1 MKKTIVY
8 IVMTCILALSLC
20 GCGADM
26 PADTGIDN
34 TVPTAM
40 PTATAKVTPIITPD
54 VTDGAATDTD
64 GIIGDT
70 AASPSAAVTD
80 NAANTASPEIGTD
93 TTAAPK
99 K

>member
-1 MKKTIVY
+1 MKKAIVY

-26 PADTGIDN
+26 PADTGVDN
-34 TVPTAM
+34 TVP
-40 PTATAKVTPIITPD
+40 TAKVTPIITPD
-54 VTDGAATDTD
+54 VTDGAVTDTD

-80 NAANTASPEIGTD
+80 SAANTASPEIGTD

>member
-1 MKKTIVY
+1 MKKAIVY
-8 IVMTCILALSLC
+8 MVMTCILALSLC

-54 VTDGAATDTD
+54 VTDGAVTDTD
-64 GIIGDT
+64 GMIGDT
-70 AASPSAAVTD
+70 AVSPSAAVTD
-80 NAANTASPEIGTD
+80 SAADTESANAAT
-93 TTAAPK
+93 APK

>member
-1 MKKTIVY
+1 MLQ
-8 IVMTCILALSLC
+8 MFSLHTSTLELPS
-20 GCGADM
+20 A
-26 PADTGIDN
+26 
-34 TVPTAM
+34 
-40 PTATAKVTPIITPD
+40 AKCDIIFYYEWPD
-54 VTDGAATDTD
+54 VTDGAVTDTD